1 MDGSVVWLVRGFGL
15 LGLLFLIWLLGLQ
28 GLLHVAGLHRSVLI
42 WLLGVLV
49 DFVLFYVVDAVQ
61 CLLPF
66 SDVLL
71 LAFCDLRRHE
81 HMRCRQL
88 GFWRV
93 GLYVVEYYWI
103 RHGDIRGVIID
114 ESKGFLRVFS
124 DQLSL
129 LDLGVKRVL
138 HITLTRRLCKFLY
151 LLSIARRRFRRK
163 TRTLQ
168 LLGVNRLNIILRDSP
183 GQGLVLYQ
191 TFL

>member
-1 MDGSVVWLVRGFGL
+1 
-15 LGLLFLIWLLGLQ
+15 
-28 GLLHVAGLHRSVLI
+28 
-42 WLLGVLV
+42 
-49 DFVLFYVVDAVQ
+49 
-61 CLLPF
+61 
-66 SDVLL
+66 
-71 LAFCDLRRHE
+71 
-81 HMRCRQL
+81 MRCRQL
-88 GFWRV
+88 GFRRV

-114 ESKGFLRVFS
+114 ESNGFLRVFS

-138 HITLTRRLCKFLY
+138 HITLTRRLIQILY

>member
-1 MDGSVVWLVRGFGL
+1 MDDSVVWLVRRFGL
-15 LGLLFLIWLLGLQ
+15 LILWLLGLE
-28 GLLHVAGLHRSVLI
+28 GLLHVAGLHRSVRKR
-42 WLLGVLV
+42 LLGVLL

-81 HMRCRQL
+81 HIRCRQR
-88 GFWRV
+88 GFWWV
-93 GLYVVEYYWI
+93 CLYVVEYYWI

-114 ESKGFLRVFS
+114 ERNGFLRVFR

-138 HITLTRRLCKFLY
+138 HITLT
-151 LLSIARRRFRRK
+151 
-163 TRTLQ
+163 
-168 LLGVNRLNIILRDSP
+168 
-183 GQGLVLYQ
+183 
-191 TFL
+191 